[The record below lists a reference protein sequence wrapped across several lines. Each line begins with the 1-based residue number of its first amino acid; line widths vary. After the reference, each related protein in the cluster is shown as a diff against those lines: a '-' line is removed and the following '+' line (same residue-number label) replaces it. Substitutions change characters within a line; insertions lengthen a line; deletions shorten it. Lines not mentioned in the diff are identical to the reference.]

1 MPDYIPCMRCIMII
15 FMFSAFSEKREDIS
29 RIKEQLRAK
38 GATVPPDKPE
48 GSHFDSNCI
57 TPVSR
62 KRVQLI
68 EIIKIKFSIIDI
80 DLPMLTD

>member
-1 MPDYIPCMRCIMII
+1 MPDHIPCMRCIMII
-15 FMFSAFSEKREDIS
+15 MSMFSVFSEKREDIA

-57 TPVSR
+57 TPVCR
-62 KRVQLI
+62 KTVQLI
-68 EIIKIKFSIIDI
+68 EIISIIDI